1 MKLKKTNKKII
12 LKNKASAKPNKIV
25 KTRLQ
30 NQVGDHY
37 LMGDSCNAADLSF
50 FLIKK
55 NIEIMHIFF
64 LKKTKSKIMIIDS
77 RSKNIKKQ

>member
-1 MKLKKTNKKII
+1 MNEIKKKKKKII
-12 LKNKASAKPNKIV
+12 LKNKASAKPNKVV

-37 LMGDSCNAADLSF
+37 LMGDSCNAVDLSF

-55 NIEIMHIFF
+55 ILRSCIFF
-64 LKKTKSKIMIIDS
+64 KKKNKIQDYDH
-77 RSKNIKKQ
+77 

>member
-1 MKLKKTNKKII
+1 MKLKKNEKII

-37 LMGDSCNAADLSF
+37 LMGGSHNAADLSF

-55 NIEIMHIFF
+55 
-64 LKKTKSKIMIIDS
+64 
-77 RSKNIKKQ
+77 RY

>member
-1 MKLKKTNKKII
+1 MKLKKNNKKII
-12 LKNKASAKPNKIV
+12 LKNKASAKPNKVV

-37 LMGDSCNAADLSF
+37 LMGDSCNAVDLSF

-64 LKKTKSKIMIIDS
+64 KKEQNP
-77 RSKNIKKQ
+77 RL

>member
-1 MKLKKTNKKII
+1 MKLKKNNKKII

-37 LMGDSCNAADLSF
+37 LMGGSYHF
-50 FLIKK
+50 F
-55 NIEIMHIFF
+55 
-64 LKKTKSKIMIIDS
+64 
-77 RSKNIKKQ
+77 

>member
-1 MKLKKTNKKII
+1 MKLKKNEKII

-37 LMGDSCNAADLSF
+37 LMGGSCNAADLSF
-50 FLIKK
+50 FFNKK
-55 NIEIMHIFF
+55 KILRSCIFF
-64 LKKTKSKIMIIDS
+64 F
-77 RSKNIKKQ
+77 

>member
-1 MKLKKTNKKII
+1 MNEIKKNNKKII
-12 LKNKASAKPNKIV
+12 FKNKASAKPNKVV

-37 LMGDSCNAADLSF
+37 LMGGSHNAADLSF

-55 NIEIMHIFF
+55 
-64 LKKTKSKIMIIDS
+64 
-77 RSKNIKKQ
+77 RY